1 MQPRPSRQSDTPAR
15 REVAGAIFS
24 DTCYPPRLHMPRHAH
39 DPASFSLVIEGRYAE
54 TTARKKFDCRPA
66 TLVFRPPAEPHAV
79 AFGGAPVRIFR
90 IDVGAQWLERAGER
104 AHGLRAAA
112 EFAGGPVVWL
122 AHRLYREFSLSDQFS
137 ALAIEGLSLEL
148 LAESS
153 RATLQRGRA
162 GQPPRW
168 LERAREMLR
177 ERLTEAPALSEIAA
191 QVGVHRAHLAHEFR
205 RFYGTTAGEYLRR
218 IRIEQ
223 AARVVAETDLPLSE
237 VAAAAGFYDQSHFS
251 NAFKRATGS
260 TPAQYRAALRPPQA
274 RPN

>member
-1 MQPRPSRQSDTPAR
+1 MQPRPNRQSHTPAR
-15 REVAGAIFS
+15 REVAGAVFS

-39 DPASFSLVIEGRYAE
+39 EPASFSLVLEGRYAE

-79 AFGGAPVRIFR
+79 AFDNSPVRIFR
-90 IDVGAQWLERAGER
+90 IDVGAQWLESAGER
-104 AHGLRAAA
+104 PPGLRAAA
-112 EFAGGPVVWL
+112 EFAGGRPVWI
-122 AHRLYREFSLSDQFS
+122 AHRLYREFCLSDQFS
-137 ALAIEGLSLEL
+137 PLAIEGLSLEL
-148 LAESS
+148 LAESA
-153 RATLQRGRA
+153 RATLRTGA

-177 ERLTEAPALSEIAA
+177 ERPTEAPALSEIAA

-223 AARVVAETDLPLSE
+223 AARVVAETELPLSE
-237 VAAAAGFYDQSHFS
+237 VAAATGFYDQSHFS

-260 TPAQYRAALRPPQA
+260 TPAQYRAAFRPPQA